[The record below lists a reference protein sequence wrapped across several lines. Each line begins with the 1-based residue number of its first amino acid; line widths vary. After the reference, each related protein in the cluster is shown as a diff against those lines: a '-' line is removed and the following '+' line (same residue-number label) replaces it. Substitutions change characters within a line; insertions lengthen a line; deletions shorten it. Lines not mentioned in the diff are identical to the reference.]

1 MLAYNELMGLRR
13 VAAVVALSSSVLVLT
28 ACLARRRVITR
39 NKAAPAQS
47 LLTADK
53 HDLLTL
59 IEKQYQAVNTL
70 NATVDMVPAV
80 GSVIK
85 GKITEYKDVL
95 GYILFKK
102 PDDIRMIG
110 LYPVVRNKA
119 FDMVSR
125 GADFRL
131 FVPSK
136 NRFIVGRNELA
147 NVPSPN
153 ALENMRPSV
162 FLDALLIRPPEP
174 AQRTAAIDFTDED
187 NAAYILHI
195 FGTAPNAEL
204 YVARDVWFDRLTLQI
219 VRQMIFDPKGEIL
232 SDARYSDWKTYD
244 GVLFPKVIDINRPK
258 DGYGVVL
265 TLLKADINRPIS
277 DDKFALE
284 RPEGSVLQILG
295 AKSGSPSN
303 MPSTDDSSASRKKTT
318 N

>member
-1 MLAYNELMGLRR
+1 
-13 VAAVVALSSSVLVLT
+13 V
-28 ACLARRRVITR
+28 ARRRVITR

-59 IEKQYQAVNTL
+59 IEKQYQAINTL

-102 PDDIRMIG
+102 PDEMRLIG

-136 NRFIVGRNELA
+136 NQFIVGRNEPFD
-147 NVPSPN
+147 VPSPN
-153 ALENMRPSV
+153 KLENMRPSV
-162 FLDALLIRPPEP
+162 FLDTLLVRPPEP
-174 AQRTAAIDFTDED
+174 QQRTASIDFTDED

-195 FGTAPNAEL
+195 LDTGSDSET
-204 YVARDVWFDRLTLQI
+204 YIARTVWFDRLTLHI
-219 VRQMIFDPKGEIL
+219 VRQMIFNPKSEIL
-232 SDARYSDWKTYD
+232 SDARYSDWKLYD
-244 GVLFPKVIDINRPK
+244 GVPFPKVIDINRPK

-265 TLLKADINRPIS
+265 TLVKADINAPIS

-284 RPEGSVLQILG
+284 QPEGSVLQVLG
-295 AKSGSPSN
+295 AKPSPQSN
-303 MPSTDDSSASRKKTT
+303 TPPDADSSASRKKTT
-318 N
+318 H